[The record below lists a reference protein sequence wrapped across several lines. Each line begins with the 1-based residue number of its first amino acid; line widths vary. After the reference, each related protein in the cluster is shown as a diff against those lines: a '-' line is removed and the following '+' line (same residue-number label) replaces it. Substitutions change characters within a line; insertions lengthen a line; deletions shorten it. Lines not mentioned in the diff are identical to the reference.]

1 MTIGFE
7 AERANHANPT
17 GVEVYAAE
25 LIRNLAKLDRDNR
38 YILYF
43 RTKPQAWFYDLPK
56 NFAVKVMPF
65 PKFWTQIR
73 LSWEMFAHPV
83 DVLVILA
90 AAMPI
95 HHPKKTVV
103 TIHDIAFETFS
114 GIYTGFMNYY
124 QKFFARFAVR
134 SAAKVLTVS
143 EATKKDLVNIYH
155 ANPDKIAVTYLAAD
169 LNQFKPMPYA
179 DVQPVL
185 DKYKLSYKKYIL
197 FLGTLQPRKNLPRLI
212 DAYIKLKK
220 ENRIEEKLVLAG
232 GKGWLWEPIV
242 KKLDDAKMSQ
252 DVKHLGYID
261 EQDKA
266 ALYNGA
272 AMLVL
277 PSLSEGFGLPPLEA
291 MACGTPAVVSN
302 NSSLAEIVGDSGELF
317 DPLSVGSIADA
328 MLKVL
333 TNKELQNTLAA
344 KGQAR
349 AKQFTWEKTA
359 RETLAVLNSLK

>member
-7 AERANHANPT
+7 AERANHPHPT

-25 LIRNLAKLDRDNR
+25 LIRNLAQLDHTNQ

-56 NFAVKVMPF
+56 NFTIKVMPF

-73 LSWEMFAHPV
+73 LSWEMLIHPV

-90 AAMPI
+90 AAVPLC
-95 HHPKKTVV
+95 HPKKTVV

-124 QKFFARFAVR
+124 QKFFARYAVR
-134 SAAKVLTVS
+134 SAARVLAVS
-143 EATKKDLVNIYH
+143 EATKRDLVRIYQ
-155 ANPDKIAVTYLAAD
+155 AQPDKIAVTYLAAD
-169 LNQFKPMPYA
+169 LNQFRPLPYA
-179 DVQPVL
+179 EVQPVL
-185 DKYKLSYKKYIL
+185 DKYGLSHKKYIL

-212 DAYIKLKK
+212 DAYIKLKR
-220 ENRIEEKLVLAG
+220 ENHIEEKLVLAG

-242 KKLDDAKMSQ
+242 QKLEDVKMAQ
-252 DVKHLGYID
+252 DVRHLGYVD

-302 NSSLAEIVGDSGELF
+302 NSSLAEIVGESGVLF
-317 DPLSVGSIADA
+317 DPMSAGAIADA

-333 TNKELQNTLAA
+333 TDKPLQAELGRR
-344 KGQAR
+344 GQAR